1 MSDWEKVRAD
11 VERAAAIIGPIV
23 PDVASALLGPQA
35 GEVARAV
42 IETTDAVVDRLEPVH
57 HNVSMLRDET
67 KAELAAN
74 IRGHEA
80 VQRAH
85 AARLSALKA
94 HVASERAAADM
105 RATENKRNRTR

>member
-35 GEVARAV
+35 GEVARAI

-57 HNVSMLRDET
+57 RNVGRLRDET
-67 KAELAAN
+67 KQELAAN

-85 AARLSALKA
+85 ESTLAALRSHVQSGSKA
-94 HVASERAAADM
+94 
-105 RATENKRNRTR
+105 